1 MSWKSVVTGAVALA
15 VHIALTSSSSLA
27 DPNTCVGT
35 APNGSTLSVHDQPNA
50 QSAVLGGISVGQCD
64 ITVTNQ
70 CEGNW
75 CVIVYQG
82 LNGWV
87 EMRHLTGSPVQPPQG
102 ATSGQ
107 SGGAPQTFEII
118 GGSGTVTMMGQTQPT
133 PVDPGGTVSLTPID
147 DSTARLN
154 MPAAVFPGQPTMRRG
169 PGGVWTGTFGE
180 WAGIPANVTVT
191 MRDLA
196 TPTPV
201 LVLDGT
207 SPMAEFFIEMQ
218 LRPVG
223 GVPGVQQ
230 GGGQAVTPGS
240 SPQPGTAAGGSCAQ
254 LEALSARIN
263 AMGNTDIIQELRGI
277 YVATDLA
284 FGGLQTPEKCQ
295 RALDM
300 IAVSPT
306 IQNLLASGANQ
317 PAPSTPSQRAVRNTG
332 ANCTTVNEIAVAIE
346 QANNRRLSGL
356 FGQLIDEVGIMD
368 LFAANEDQCGW
379 LLDLLEMEGI
389 VDAPSVAVQATVGPS
404 NGTPSSPTPVQPQG
418 LSNACR
424 EVLVIDQA
432 VEAVNNR
439 TVSVIFGSSMQSIP
453 MTDVFSATEGD
464 CLALLELLAMEG
476 MGSPEQV
483 RSLARQF
490 GENSTPVAPAPSS
503 QPSGALAACDALAG
517 AIRPF
522 LRGGEAGIR
531 RAVLG
536 ALQSNGI
543 SDVRNASDQACA
555 QVMEQLIAAGIL
567 ADDGTARGTSAAS
580 QPSRPTQ
587 PAAPTNDEAC
597 LALGDRIVTVV
608 NRGMNREL
616 TALSDI
622 LADTG
627 IRSLSRETNTACAS
641 ALNDAVAAEIG
652 Q

>member
-1 MSWKSVVTGAVALA
+1 MSWKTVIAVAMAL
-15 VHIALTSSSSLA
+15 VTQLALTSSPSFA
-27 DPNTCVGT
+27 DPNTCVGS
-35 APNGSTLSVHDQPNA
+35 APNGSALTVHDQPNA
-50 QSAVLGGISVGQCD
+50 QSAVLGGIGVGQCD

-82 LNGWV
+82 LNGWI

-102 ATSGQ
+102 STGGQ

-133 PVDPGGTVSLTPID
+133 PVDPGGTVSLTPVD

-154 MPAAVFPGQPTMRRG
+154 LPAAVFPGQPTMRRG
-169 PGGVWTGTFGE
+169 PGGVWTGSFGE
-180 WAGIPANVTVT
+180 WAGIPATVTVT
-191 MRDLA
+191 MRDLSG
-196 TPTPV
+196 PTPL

-207 SPMAEFFIEMQ
+207 SPIAEFFIEMQ

-223 GVPGVQQ
+223 GAPGVQQ
-230 GGGQAVTPGS
+230 GGGQAVTPSS
-240 SPQPGTAAGGSCAQ
+240 SPQPGTVAGDSCAR

-277 YVATDLA
+277 YVSTDLA
-284 FGGLQTPEKCQ
+284 FGGVQTPDKCQ

-300 IAVSPT
+300 IAASPT
-306 IQNLLASGANQ
+306 IQSLLASGANQ
-317 PAPSTPSQRAVRNTG
+317 PAPSIPGQRAVRNTG

-368 LFAANEDQCGW
+368 LFAANEDQCGR

-404 NGTPSSPTPVQPQG
+404 NGTPPSPTPVQPQG

-439 TVSVIFGSSMQSIP
+439 TVSAIFTSSMQSIP

-503 QPSGALAACDALAG
+503 QPSGSLAACDALAG

-522 LRGGEAGIR
+522 LRGGEAGPR

-555 QVMEQLIAAGIL
+555 QVMAQLIAAGIL
-567 ADDGTARGTSAAS
+567 ADDGMARGTGAAL

-587 PAAPTNDEAC
+587 PAAPTNGEAC

-641 ALNDAVAAEIG
+641 ALNDAVAAGIG

>member
-1 MSWKSVVTGAVALA
+1 MSWKCVVTGAVALA
-15 VHIALTSSSSLA
+15 VHIVLATSLSYA
-27 DPNTCVGT
+27 DPNTCVAS
-35 APNGSTLSVHDQPNA
+35 APNGSTLTVFDQPDP

-87 EMRHLTGSPVQPPQG
+87 EMRHLTGSPVQPPRG

-133 PVDPGGTVSLTPID
+133 PVDPGGTVSLTPVD

-154 MPAAVFPGQPTMRRG
+154 LPAAVFPGQPTMRRG
-169 PGGVWTGTFGE
+169 PGGVWTGSFGE
-180 WAGIPANVTVT
+180 WAGIPATVTVT
-191 MRDLA
+191 MRDLSG
-196 TPTPV
+196 PTPL

-207 SPMAEFFIEMQ
+207 SPIAEFFIEMQ

-230 GGGQAVTPGS
+230 GGVQAVNPGL
-240 SPQPGTAAGGSCAQ
+240 SPQPRTDAGGSCAQ

-263 AMGNTDIIQELRGI
+263 AVGDTDIIQELRGI

-284 FGGLQTPEKCQ
+284 FGGAQTPDKCQ

-300 IAVSPT
+300 IAASPT
-306 IQNLLASGANQ
+306 IQSLLASGANQ
-317 PAPSTPSQRAVRNTG
+317 PAASAPSQRAVRNTG
-332 ANCTTVNEIAVAIE
+332 ANCTTVNEIAAAIE

-368 LFAANEDQCGW
+368 LFAANEDQCGR

-404 NGTPSSPTPVQPQG
+404 NGTPPSPTPVQPQG

-483 RSLARQF
+483 RLLAQSF
-490 GENSTPVAPAPSS
+490 GETSAPVTLAPAT
-503 QPSGALAACDALAG
+503 QPAACDALATV
-517 AIRPF
+517 IRPV
-522 LRGGEAGIR
+522 LRGGAPEAR
-531 RAVLG
+531 RAVLST
-536 ALQSNGI
+536 LQANGI
-543 SDVRNASDQACA
+543 TDVANASQQSCA
-555 QVMEQLIAAGIL
+555 QVMAQLIAANTVP
-567 ADDGTARGTSAAS
+567 DDGMGWGAA
-580 QPSRPTQ
+580 QNQNPVP
-587 PAAPTNDEAC
+587 APTPTPAPNQDGAC
-597 LALGDRIVTVV
+597 LALGDLLVTVV

-622 LADTG
+622 LAVTG
-627 IRSLSRETNTACAS
+627 IRSLSGETNTGCAS
-641 ALNDAVAAEIG
+641 ALNTAHAAGIG